1 MFFGLRFDFRNPD
14 LGGVSTA
21 DRYAAAL
28 EEAAGGSAVVDTVLR
43 EVSEAA
49 ADVGIAPA
57 TRESSEL
64 AERLAEVDLAP

>member
-1 MFFGLRFDFRNPD
+1 MGRAGAELARRDHD
-14 LGGVSTA
+14 LERVA

-28 EEAAGGSAVVDTVLR
+28 EETAGGPAVVDTVLR

>member
-1 MFFGLRFDFRNPD
+1 
-14 LGGVSTA
+14 
-21 DRYAAAL
+21 
-28 EEAAGGSAVVDTVLR
+28 VLR